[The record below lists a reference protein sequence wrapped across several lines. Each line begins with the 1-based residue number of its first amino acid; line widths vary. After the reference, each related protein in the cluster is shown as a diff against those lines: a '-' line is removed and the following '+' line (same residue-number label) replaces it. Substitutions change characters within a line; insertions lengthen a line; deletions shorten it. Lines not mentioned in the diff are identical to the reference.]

1 MITQELLH
9 TIFEYKD
16 GYLYRKNIRK
26 SGIKAGSLVGF
37 KNNNGYLQATIN
49 RKKYLVHRLIFL
61 MHHGYLPN
69 EIDHINNIATDNKIE
84 NLREATRAQN
94 CQNQKLTNK
103 SKSGLKNVI
112 WRPDRKAWRVTL
124 RVNGVTKNFGSYKD
138 LELAELVAQ
147 EARSLHHGRFAN
159 HGI

>member
-1 MITQELLH
+1 MLLTQ
-9 TIFEYKD
+9 IFDYKD

-61 MHHGYLPN
+61 MHHGFLPN
-69 EIDHINNIATDNKIE
+69 EIDHINNIPTDNRIE

-94 CQNQKLTNK
+94 CQNQKLTNNNK
-103 SKSGLKNVI
+103 SKVKNVT
-112 WRPDRKAWRVTL
+112 WRSDSKTWRVTL
-124 RVNGVTKNFGSYKD
+124 RVNGVTKNFGSFKD

-147 EARSLHHGRFAN
+147 EARSLHHKQFAN